1 MMYFLKPVK
10 FFPFNQAPFHSL
22 DFLFARGRANLKLGG
37 VDGSRICDV
46 FHSDFHLVSLDFCYS
61 LDIYKANPTKEKKI
75 YFVLWM
81 AGNIIFGRKPKEIA
95 ANQANWSNFPEESIV
110 NRRIRVKDGVPY
122 DRTRLYEWSFGVPT
136 APPRLYK
143 QLS

>member
-1 MMYFLKPVK
+1 
-10 FFPFNQAPFHSL
+10 
-22 DFLFARGRANLKLGG
+22 
-37 VDGSRICDV
+37 
-46 FHSDFHLVSLDFCYS
+46 LVSLDFCYS
-61 LDIYKANPTKEKKI
+61 SDISNANPTKEKKI

-110 NRRIRVKDGVPY
+110 NRRTRVKDGIPY
-122 DRTRLYEWSFGVPT
+122 DRACSFERSFGVPT